1 MIILLFSFFVDY
13 AAFPYRGRVYRT
25 EIYYQIPY
33 HELIYRNVGD
43 ELVSR
48 YQVIF
53 EIKGSDLLLADTL
66 TKKAVIRSFRQAKER
81 DLSFVDQH
89 NYILLPGEYQYQV
102 TIICSTKVEAR
113 GGKIH
118 LAPIDREHL
127 TISDLELA
135 IKAEADTAQTPFT
148 KFGLVVVPNPSSRF
162 GGRWRVIFPYFELY
176 NLKPDGSYYR
186 ATFEILDS
194 TNRSIKILHKKA
206 EKLFSAQNEVI
217 GIDLAGLKA
226 GSYTLKV
233 TVYDSTKGEKVSRS
247 RPFQIVGGKGIRVS
261 GRYDE
266 LIKVLLGTREYE
278 RYRKMDL
285 VKRKAYIDKFKRS
298 DLFQNYQRRVS
309 YANEHFQAGTK
320 AGWKTDRGRIYI
332 KYGPP
337 DETVSKTFEEKLKP
351 IQHWVYYA
359 SGLHF
364 IFMDLYGDGD
374 YRLVWS
380 NSKDDPGFPDW
391 DRYLPEW
398 VIEEY

>member
-1 MIILLFSFFVDY
+1 
-13 AAFPYRGRVYRT
+13 
-25 EIYYQIPY
+25 
-33 HELIYRNVGD
+33 
-43 ELVSR
+43 
-48 YQVIF
+48 
-53 EIKGSDLLLADTL
+53 
-66 TKKAVIRSFRQAKER
+66 
-81 DLSFVDQH
+81 
-89 NYILLPGEYQYQV
+89 
-102 TIICSTKVEAR
+102 
-113 GGKIH
+113 
-118 LAPIDREHL
+118 
-127 TISDLELA
+127 
-135 IKAEADTAQTPFT
+135 
-148 KFGLVVVPNPSSRF
+148 
-162 GGRWRVIFPYFELY
+162 
-176 NLKPDGSYYR
+176 
-186 ATFEILDS
+186 
-194 TNRSIKILHKKA
+194 
-206 EKLFSAQNEVI
+206 
-217 GIDLAGLKA
+217 
-226 GSYTLKV
+226 
-233 TVYDSTKGEKVSRS
+233 
-247 RPFQIVGGKGIRVS
+247 
-261 GRYDE
+261 
-266 LIKVLLGTREYE
+266 
-278 RYRKMDL
+278 MDL